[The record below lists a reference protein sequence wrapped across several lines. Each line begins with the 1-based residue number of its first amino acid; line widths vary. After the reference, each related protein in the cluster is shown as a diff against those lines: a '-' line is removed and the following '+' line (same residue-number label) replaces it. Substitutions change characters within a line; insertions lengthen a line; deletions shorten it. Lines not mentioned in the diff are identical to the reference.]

1 MHAEPVDGEEN
12 VKESLDTDMGHT
24 NKGYSLR

>member
-12 VKESLDTDMGHT
+12 VKENLETEMNRT